1 MQTTRLLTIVLIFC
15 QPALALAQQG
25 IGAGNPGDHPLLDRF
40 PDSTLEESEIVED
53 VNYSLVLGSLRRQ
66 RQEIVPENSVRLRGD
81 VTKLTYQ
88 ASQNFTGGEVYE
100 YFVEQLDQRGYEVL
114 YSCTGRGCGSSNYW
128 ANDIFGNRILYGP
141 ERNQYFMA
149 VRVGTGNDAVAHMS
163 IYVITR
169 ANRRIYAYVEI
180 VEEEVSERIADGSF
194 PELLVALNAQ
204 GGVALPMIV
213 FDSDDRLAPETNLAA
228 VVDLLQSDQ
237 SRQYYVVAHLSAAAP
252 LETLVQRST
261 ARAELLRQSL
271 IERGVSADRLVARGV
286 GPLAPV
292 CNIASCAERAELVL
306 RLVD

>member
-1 MQTTRLLTIVLIFC
+1 MQTTRLLTIVLMLC
-15 QPALALAQQG
+15 QPTLTLAQPAA
-25 IGAGNPGDHPLLDRF
+25 GAGNLGDHPLLDRF
-40 PDSTLEESEIVED
+40 PDSTLEEIEVVED
-53 VNYSLVLGSLRRQ
+53 ANYSLVLGSLRRQ
-66 RQEIVPENSVRLRGD
+66 RQEVVPENSARLRGD

-149 VRVGTGNDAVAHMS
+149 VRVGTDNDAVAHMS

-180 VEEEVSERIADGSF
+180 VEEEASEGVVDVSS
-194 PELLVALNAQ
+194 PELLAALNAQ

-213 FDSDDRLAPETNLAA
+213 FDGDERLAPETNLAP

-237 SRQYYVVAHLSAAAP
+237 SLQYYVVAHLGGAAP
-252 LETLVQRST
+252 LETLIQRST
-261 ARAELLRQSL
+261 ARAEVLRQAL
-271 IERGVSADRLVARGV
+271 IERGVNGDRLVARGV

-292 CNIASCAERAELVL
+292 CNIGNCAERAELVL
-306 RLVD
+306 RLDD